1 MKPTPATEFFQA
13 MTDLLTAGEP
23 QPAPRK
29 QFSCN
34 ACLDSGELSEG
45 GPCNWCTAGDSATHT
60 GPARGSMAEF
70 DRKMAAYRAKC
81 AAQKMEDE

>member
-1 MKPTPATEFFQA
+1 MKPTPATEFFAA
-13 MTDLLTAGEP
+13 MQDLLTAGEP
-23 QPAPRK
+23 VQRRT
-29 QFSCN
+29 FSCN

-45 GPCNWCTAGDSATHT
+45 GPCNWCTAGDSPTHT

-81 AAQKMEDE
+81 AAQKMEE